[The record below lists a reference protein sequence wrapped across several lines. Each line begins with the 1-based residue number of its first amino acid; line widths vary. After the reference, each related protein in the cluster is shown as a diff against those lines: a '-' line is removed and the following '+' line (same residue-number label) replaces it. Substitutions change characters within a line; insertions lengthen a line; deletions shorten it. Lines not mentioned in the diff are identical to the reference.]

1 MSKSTRWDSKYSMSK
16 HLPIY
21 QHKSK
26 LVEAVRESTFLL
38 VTGETG
44 SGKTTQLPQYLH
56 QAGKLSLRHR
66 ETGHVFSSGPI
77 ELGSFL
83 CQLPSPFSLQ
93 VSVKME
99 RSPSPS
105 PAEWLPSQWRR
116 ECLRRCSALW
126 VEKLATRCASM
137 TAHHRWEAKKKFPCI
152 KPSL

>member
-1 MSKSTRWDSKYSMSK
+1 MSKSTRWDSKAIMSK

-56 QAGKLSLRHR
+56 RAGKLWLRHR
-66 ETGHVFSSGPI
+66 ETGLPCVFFRSNI
-77 ELGSFL
+77 ARIIFFK
-83 CQLPSPFSLQ
+83 CQLPWPFSPQ

-105 PAEWLPSQWRR
+105 PAEWLPSQWPR

-137 TAHHRWEAKKKFPCI
+137 TAHHR
-152 KPSL
+152 